1 MAAEH
6 TSTNQQQL
14 RDIAKELSEGR
25 EDLGFKWK
33 SDKDKKDFV
42 NLLNKVANLLDEVPV
57 VQGTFSLGLHID
69 KDIKYTRR
77 APVIAVSSSEIE
89 FDDGMG
95 EALKMATTACNQL
108 ELVLKELD
116 TLSKKNNTS
125 FQHTMAGLVEGY
137 LNRAND
143 DEKLDFFFKIL
154 GGPIKEVASGRI
166 KLTKQGQEDM
176 LKWALFE
183 TLKEKIFGDDEED
196 DGEED
201 ESEDDENDESDESDI
216 PQPILDI
223 INKMEKDGEKVVV
236 NKNTTIVKMDGKQTM
251 DLLKELAKD
260 SEEEDYDCTGG
271 KCEHDC
277 KCGKSKCSGKSKK
290 S

>member
-6 TSTNQQQL
+6 TGTNQQRL
-14 RDIAKELSEGR
+14 RDTAKEL
-25 EDLGFKWK
+25 D
-33 SDKDKKDFV
+33 
-42 NLLNKVANLLDEVPV
+42 A
-57 VQGTFSLGLHID
+57 
-69 KDIKYTRR
+69 
-77 APVIAVSSSEIE
+77 
-89 FDDGMG
+89 
-95 EALKMATTACNQL
+95 
-108 ELVLKELD
+108 
-116 TLSKKNNTS
+116 LSKENNTTL
-125 FQHTMAGLVEGY
+125 QHTMAGLVEGY

-176 LKWALFE
+176 LKWALAE
-183 TLKEKIFGDDEED
+183 PLKEKIFGDDEED

-201 ESEDDENDESDESDI
+201 ENEDDECDESDESDI

-236 NKNTTIVKMDGKQTM
+236 NKNTTIVKMDSKQTM

-260 SEEEDYDCTGG
+260 SEEEDCDCTRG

>member
-6 TSTNQQQL
+6 TGTNQQQL
-14 RDIAKELSEGR
+14 RDTAKELSEGR

-57 VQGTFSLGLHID
+57 AQGTFSLGLHID
-69 KDIKYTRR
+69 KDTKYTRQ

-108 ELVLKELD
+108 DLVLKELEA
-116 TLSKKNNTS
+116 LSRENNTT

-260 SEEEDYDCTGG
+260 SEEEDCDCTRG

>member
-6 TSTNQQQL
+6 TGTNQQQL
-14 RDIAKELSEGR
+14 RDTAKELSEGR

-69 KDIKYTRR
+69 KDAKYTRR

-89 FDDGMG
+89 FDDGMD
-95 EALKMATTACNQL
+95 EALKMTTTACNQL
-108 ELVLKELD
+108 DLVLKELD
-116 TLSKKNNTS
+116 ALSKENNTP
-125 FQHTMAGLVEGY
+125 FQNTMAGLVEGY
-137 LNRAND
+137 LNKAND

-176 LKWALFE
+176 LNWALFE
-183 TLKEKIFGDDEED
+183 PLKEKIFGDDEED

-236 NKNTTIVKMDGKQTM
+236 NKSTTIVKMDGKQTM
-251 DLLKELAKD
+251 ALLKELAKD
-260 SEEEDYDCTGG
+260 SEEEDCDCIGG

-277 KCGKSKCSGKSKK
+277 KCGESKCSGKSKK

>member
-6 TSTNQQQL
+6 TGTNQQRL
-14 RDIAKELSEGR
+14 RDTAKELSEGR

-33 SDKDKKDFV
+33 SDNDKKDFV

-69 KDIKYTRR
+69 KDTKYTRR

-108 ELVLKELD
+108 ELALKELD
-116 TLSKKNNTS
+116 ALSKENNTT
-125 FQHTMAGLVEGY
+125 FQRTMAGLVEGY

-201 ESEDDENDESDESDI
+201 ENEDDECDESDESDI

-260 SEEEDYDCTGG
+260 SE
-271 KCEHDC
+271 
-277 KCGKSKCSGKSKK
+277 
-290 S
+290 

>member
-6 TSTNQQQL
+6 TGTNQQRL
-14 RDIAKELSEGR
+14 RDTAKELSEGR

-33 SDKDKKDFV
+33 SGKDKKDFV

-69 KDIKYTRR
+69 KDTKYTRR

-108 ELVLKELD
+108 ELALKELD
-116 TLSKKNNTS
+116 ALSKENNTT
-125 FQHTMAGLVEGY
+125 FQRTMAGLVEGY

-201 ESEDDENDESDESDI
+201 ENEDDECDESDESDI

-260 SEEEDYDCTGG
+260 SEEEDCDCTRG